1 MRKILVPIIASVLI
15 LGCFKTNSTIPI
27 TSVQAALDG
36 HWQVDSSVSKIGDS
50 VLFDSVYTNHYID
63 ISSSGNTVT
72 ILMNGFDPMK
82 YTIADSSLGPYSSGS
97 LIPGGSIIGCG
108 IPYTSTNVSISANR
122 LEFYNYNYVNS
133 FITTYMHKNST
144 K

>member
-1 MRKILVPIIASVLI
+1 
-15 LGCFKTNSTIPI
+15 
-27 TSVQAALDG
+27 
-36 HWQVDSSVSKIGDS
+36 
-50 VLFDSVYTNHYID
+50 
-63 ISSSGNTVT
+63 
-72 ILMNGFDPMK
+72 MNGFDPMK

-97 LIPGGSIIGCG
+97 LIPGGGAVIGCG
-108 IPYTSTNVSISANR
+108 IPYARANVSISANR

>member
-1 MRKILVPIIASVLI
+1 MRKMLLPLIVIVFI

-27 TSVQAALDG
+27 TSVQVALDG

-63 ISSSGNTVT
+63 ISSSGTMVTV
-72 ILMNGFDPMK
+72 LMNGFDPMK
-82 YTIADSSLGPYSSGS
+82 YTISDSTLGPYSSS
-97 LIPGGSIIGCG
+97 FIFPGRSVIGCG
-108 IPYTSTNVSISANR
+108 IPYANTTVSISANH
-122 LEFYNYNYVNS
+122 LIFYSNNYVNS
-133 FITTYMHKNST
+133 SIATYMHKNSI